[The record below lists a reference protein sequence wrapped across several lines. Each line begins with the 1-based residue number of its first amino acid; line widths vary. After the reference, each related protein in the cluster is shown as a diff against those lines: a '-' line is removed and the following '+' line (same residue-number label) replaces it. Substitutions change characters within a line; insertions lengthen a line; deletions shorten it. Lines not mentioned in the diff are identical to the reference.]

1 MCWSRSTWG
10 LEDKQDGAVVGK
22 WSRGALGVFFE
33 AGIGVWGTELSLS
46 LKRTDKHH
54 LFETLQKQ
62 EQFEPIFPKITSK
75 K

>member
-1 MCWSRSTWG
+1 MEQLLGSGLGGLWG
-10 LEDKQDGAVVGK
+10 VY
-22 WSRGALGVFFE
+22 FE
-33 AGIGVWGTELSLS
+33 AGIGVWGAELSLS

>member
-1 MCWSRSTWG
+1 MEQLLGSGLGGLWG
-10 LEDKQDGAVVGK
+10 VY
-22 WSRGALGVFFE
+22 FE

-46 LKRTDKHH
+46 LKRTDKHY